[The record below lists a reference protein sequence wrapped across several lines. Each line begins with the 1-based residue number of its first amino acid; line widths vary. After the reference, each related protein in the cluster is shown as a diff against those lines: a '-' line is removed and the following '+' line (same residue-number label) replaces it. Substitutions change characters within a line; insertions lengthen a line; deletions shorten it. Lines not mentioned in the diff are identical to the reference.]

1 MATLD
6 QLPPEQRAIVE
17 LVVQRGRSY
26 ETLAEVLQVPEA
38 RVRELAREALTELSP
53 RTASRVD
60 VDRRGQVADYLMRQQ
75 SPDEERATRDYL
87 KQSEP
92 ARAWAL
98 SLLDSLDPLYAN
110 GSAPSVPEPAA
121 AAETAE
127 DRIRARERERVGKK
141 PAAAAVVAEPEA
153 AAEEPEP
160 EAATKPREPKAK
172 PDRAALSPEAQAAL
186 RRRRILGAVAG
197 FAILAGVIVG
207 ILAIAG
213 AFDSGKKKSS
223 SSSSA
228 ASTSGSTTT
237 PSGTSTT
244 SGAAPVQVVGGI
256 ALNPIGK
263 NNKSQGVAYIV
274 QQGTQ
279 RYVVVQAKVPPLP
292 NTQKVAA
299 YEVWL
304 YNSNTD
310 ARSLGAQYT
319 NAQGVLQGRA
329 PLPADVGK
337 FKSIDISRELFADKN
352 AGHSNNSVLRG
363 DFSSIKPVQQPS
375 GTSTTPGASTTPAPA
390 PTPGGTGTTP
400 TP

>member
-17 LVVQRGRSY
+17 LVIQRGRSY
-26 ETLAEVLQVPEA
+26 ETLAEVLQVPQA

-60 VDRRGQVADYLMRQQ
+60 IDRRGQVADYLMRQQ
-75 SPDEERATRDYL
+75 SAEEERATRDYL

-98 SLLDSLDPLYAN
+98 SLLDSLDPLYTN

-121 AAETAE
+121 GEGGAAVAAAPAAEAETAE
-127 DRIRARERERVGKK
+127 DRIRARERERTRKRPV
-141 PAAAAVVAEPEA
+141 AEAEAERVAEPEE
-153 AAEEPEP
+153 AEE
-160 EAATKPREPKAK
+160 AAK
-172 PDRAALSPEAQAAL
+172 PKPEREALSPEAQSAL
-186 RRRRILGAVAG
+186 KRRRILGAVAG
-197 FAILAGVIVG
+197 VALLAGLVIA

-213 AFDSGKKKSS
+213 VFSSDKKSS
-223 SSSSA
+223 SSSSTTPTT
-228 ASTSGSTTT
+228 ASTT

-244 SGAAPVQVVGGI
+244 GGQVQVVGGI
-256 ALNPIGK
+256 ALNPLGK
-263 NNKSQGVAYIV
+263 NNKSTGVAYIV
-274 QQGTQ
+274 QQGSQ
-279 RYVVVQAKVPPLP
+279 RYVVIQAKVPPLP
-292 NTQKVAA
+292 SNQKVAA

-352 AGHSNNSVLRG
+352 AGHSNNSLLRG
-363 DFSSIKPVQQPS
+363 DFSSIKPVQQQP
-375 GTSTTPGASTTPAPA
+375 GGGSTTPGATPTAPTAPGTTTPAP
-390 PTPGGTGTTP
+390 
-400 TP
+400 

>member
-26 ETLAEVLQVPEA
+26 ETLAEVLQVPQA
-38 RVRELAREALTELSP
+38 RVRELARDALTELSP
-53 RTASRVD
+53 RTAARVD
-60 VDRRGQVADYLMRQQ
+60 MDRRGQVADYLMRQQ
-75 SPDEERATRDYL
+75 TADEERATRDYL

-110 GSAPSVPEPAA
+110 GAAPSVPEAAA

-127 DRIRARERERVGKK
+127 DRIRTRERDRAGKRPERV
-141 PAAAAVVAEPEA
+141 AEAEPEA
-153 AAEEPEP
+153 EDAEKEKPE
-160 EAATKPREPKAK
+160 REE
-172 PDRAALSPEAQAAL
+172 RTALSPEAQSAL
-186 RRRRILGAVAG
+186 RRRRILGGVAG
-197 FAILAGVIVG
+197 FAILVGVVLA

-213 AFDSGKKKSS
+213 AFDSGGKKSAS
-223 SSSSA
+223 SSP
-228 ASTSGSTTT
+228 GSTTASSSTT

-244 SGAAPVQVVGGI
+244 AGQAPVQVVGGI
-256 ALNPIGK
+256 ALNPIGA
-263 NNKSQGVAYIV
+263 NNKSQGIAYIV
-274 QQGTQ
+274 QQGSQ
-279 RYVVVQAKVPPLP
+279 RYVVIQAKVPPLP

-304 YNSNTD
+304 YNSNRD

-319 NAQGVLQGRA
+319 TAQGVLQGRA

-352 AGHSNNSVLRG
+352 AGHSNTSVLRG
-363 DFSSIKPVQQPS
+363 DFSSIKPVQQPG
-375 GTSTTPGASTTPAPA
+375 GTSTTPGATPTAPGTTTPAP
-390 PTPGGTGTTP
+390 
-400 TP
+400 

>member
-26 ETLAEVLQVPEA
+26 QTLAEVLQVPQA

-75 SPDEERATRDYL
+75 SPEEERATRDYL

-98 SLLDSLDPLYAN
+98 SLLDSLDPLYEN
-110 GSAPSVPEPAA
+110 GAAPSVPEPAGETTEA
-121 AAETAE
+121 AAAATVE
-127 DRIRARERERVGKK
+127 DRLRTRERERARKEPVREEEPEEEAVEEK
-141 PAAAAVVAEPEA
+141 AAAEPEA
-153 AAEEPEP
+153 A
-160 EAATKPREPKAK
+160 KPKR
-172 PDRAALSPEAQAAL
+172 DLSPEAESAL

-197 FAILAGVIVG
+197 LALLAGIVVAV
-207 ILAIAG
+207 LAIAG
-213 AFDSGKKKSS
+213 VFSSDKKSS

-228 ASTSGSTTT
+228 STTASSTTT
-237 PSGTSTT
+237 PSGSSTT
-244 SGAAPVQVVGGI
+244 AGQSPVQVVGGI
-256 ALNPIGK
+256 ALTPLGK

-274 QQGTQ
+274 QQGNQ
-279 RYVVVQAKVPPLP
+279 RYVVIQAKVPALP
-292 NTQKVAA
+292 NSQKAAA

-337 FKSIDISRELFADKN
+337 FKSIDISRELFDKN

-363 DFSSIKPVQQPS
+363 DFSSIKPVQQP
-375 GTSTTPGASTTPAPA
+375 GGASTTPGGASTAPGVTPTA
-390 PTPGGTGTTP
+390 PGTT
-400 TP
+400 TPSP